1 MKASALRNRVT
12 VHEPVNKASPM
23 GGSGTTTWTPRTPTL
38 SANFTPLSVKDV
50 INAQA
55 ADSETR
61 ARCVLR
67 YRTDIT
73 SKMRIEHRGQMYAI
87 DGDPLPDDKSGL
99 EYITLMLKSVK

>member
-1 MKASALRNRVT
+1 MRASKLRNRVT
-12 VHEPVNKASPM
+12 VYQAISTPSPM
-23 GGSGTTTWTPRTPTL
+23 GGSSTLTWTPVRVL
-38 SANFTPLSVKDV
+38 WANFTPLSVKDI

-67 YRTDIT
+67 YRTDID
-73 SKMRIEHRGQMYAI
+73 SKSRIEHRGQMYAI

-99 EYITLMLKSVK
+99 EYITLMLKSVS

>member
-1 MKASALRNRVT
+1 MKASTLRNRIT
-12 VHEPVNKASPM
+12 VHEPVSTASPM
-23 GGSGTTTWTPRTPTL
+23 GGSGGTTWTPTHTL

-73 SKMRIEHRGQMYAI
+73 SKMRIEHRGNMYTI
-87 DGDPLPDDKSGL
+87 DGDPLPDDHSGL
-99 EYITLMLKSVK
+99 EYITLMLKSVT